1 MLAIFYCVILLS
13 YVLRVLSVT
22 IVDVLPFI
30 HLMIV
35 LAYSIVYLITALH
48 ILIHM
53 GIQNEVLLLVICRL
67 TK

>member
-1 MLAIFYCVILLS
+1 MLAIFYYVILLS

-30 HLMIV
+30 HLMIA
-35 LAYSIVYLITALH
+35 LAYSISNNGASHLNTRGY
-48 ILIHM
+48 
-53 GIQNEVLLLVICRL
+53 